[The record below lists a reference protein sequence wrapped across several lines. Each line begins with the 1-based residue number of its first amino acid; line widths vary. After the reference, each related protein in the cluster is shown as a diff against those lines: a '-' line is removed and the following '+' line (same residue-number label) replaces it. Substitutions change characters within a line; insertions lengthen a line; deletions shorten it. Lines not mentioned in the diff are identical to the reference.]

1 MHPPRFTLWRP
12 WRVVCGGGVSSTE
25 REIQSSVC
33 SIDRICYQNSLS
45 SNPLIRV
52 TVRPIRRLTPPPTT
66 TTYLAYPHN
75 PLERQNSIT
84 HYSYSAEVTIWG
96 RLLWDV
102 RRRNSAGNRNNCG
115 SPVLEGDEG
124 KGNRPI
130 TGRKCHPLM
139 GWHFNPSATTAPL
152 TVSSSWFKIIYDSCC
167 LYVSPV
173 IKCTKSSPI
182 RNQNKL
188 LCRSK
193 WRWCENKNVFSFLS
207 DSHLF
212 YTSWLARLHLEN
224 RVKEINSLK

>member
-1 MHPPRFTLWRP
+1 MTDVKTPTSKEANYQTVLTNKARAQTTLQSERQQCTP
-12 WRVVCGGGVSSTE
+12 LTSPSDARGGWFGGEGVSSTE

-52 TVRPIRRLTPPPTT
+52 TVRPIRRLTPPLRNHHIPCHP
-66 TTYLAYPHN
+66 YN
-75 PLERQNSIT
+75 PLARQNSIT

-139 GWHFNPSATTAPL
+139 G
-152 TVSSSWFKIIYDSCC
+152 
-167 LYVSPV
+167 
-173 IKCTKSSPI
+173 
-182 RNQNKL
+182 
-188 LCRSK
+188 
-193 WRWCENKNVFSFLS
+193 
-207 DSHLF
+207 
-212 YTSWLARLHLEN
+212 
-224 RVKEINSLK
+224 

>member
-1 MHPPRFTLWRP
+1 MSDNNAPPPRFTLWRP
-12 WRVVCGGGVSSTE
+12 WRVVSSTK

-66 TTYLAYPHN
+66 TTYLTYPHN
-75 PLERQNSIT
+75 PLARQNSIT

-96 RLLWDV
+96 RLLWEV

-152 TVSSSWFKIIYDSCC
+152 TVSSSWFQIIYESCC
-167 LYVSPV
+167 LYVSPLF
-173 IKCTKSSPI
+173 KCTKSSPS
-182 RNQNKL
+182 RNQN
-188 LCRSK
+188 CCVDYS
-193 WRWCENKNVFSFLS
+193 E
-207 DSHLF
+207 DSVR
-212 YTSWLARLHLEN
+212 TRMC
-224 RVKEINSLK
+224 